1 MRPIHSAHPGGSK
14 VIEYQESDRPGTLPA
29 NSRAAMSVIR
39 RKPARLRAS
48 FFISAAVLAASLAIS
63 VGAYGQPPSPSA
75 VKIDW
80 DKTLVTSRSTPTLQV
95 VVNPMTVPGS
105 SMHDGTFAALKD
117 LEADY
122 VRYVPWLPYPK
133 WAVAELDPPSGGK
146 TSWDFSA
153 IDPQTK
159 DFLDATAGHPTI
171 LNFSTMPT
179 WMFKTPKPI
188 PYPADPT
195 KVVWDYTQ
203 GTELLDPTGKQIGDY
218 YGRLV
223 SWYVKGGF
231 TDELGVRHDSGHHY
245 KIPIWEVLNEPEFE
259 HNTTP
264 QQYTERYDAIVQG
277 IRKVSPDTKFM
288 GMALAMPSLVPDY
301 FEYFLNQKNHKPGI
315 PIDYI
320 SYHFYA
326 SPTAA
331 QTIAD
336 WQYTFFDQADGFLH
350 TVRYAEAIRKRLSPQ
365 TKVDLDEL
373 GVILA
378 DDNTTDKPYKVTDR
392 VPAAYWNL
400 AGAMYAYLYI
410 ELAKQQI
417 DIIGESQLV
426 GYPTQFPSVSMM
438 DWDNSKP
445 NARYWV
451 LKLLKDN
458 FGPGDKLVETSLP
471 GEISSDVAGQAF
483 VTAKGKKLL
492 LVNKRDHAFE
502 LPLPAGSDHATA
514 AAVDVQSGEGPAR
527 SVPVSGGKI
536 TLDPFA
542 VTVVS
547 W

>member
-1 MRPIHSAHPGGSK
+1 MARFNATSTSILLYVSRFCAPIRPNRLVNTPIAILGLAILSA
-14 VIEYQESDRPGTLPA
+14 GTLVA
-29 NSRAAMSVIR
+29 QSGADASV
-39 RKPARLRAS
+39 
-48 FFISAAVLAASLAIS
+48 AI
-63 VGAYGQPPSPSA
+63 Q
-75 VKIDW
+75 W
-80 DKTLVTSRSTPTLQV
+80 DKTVVVSRSTPTLQV
-95 VVNPMTVPGS
+95 VVNPMTIPGS
-105 SMHDGTFAALKD
+105 PIHDGTFTALKD
-117 LEADY
+117 LGADY

-133 WAVAELDPPSGGK
+133 WAVAELDPPANGK
-146 TSWDFSA
+146 TSWDFSL

-159 DFLDATAGHPTI
+159 DFMDATAGHPVI

-179 WMFKTPKPI
+179 WMFKTDKPV
-188 PYPADPT
+188 PYPADAG

-203 GTELLDPTGKQIGDY
+203 GTELLDPSGKQIGDY

-223 SWYVKGGF
+223 SWYTQGGF
-231 TDELGVRHDSGHHY
+231 TDELGVKHTSDHHY

-264 QQYTERYDAIVQG
+264 KQYTERYDAIVQG

-301 FEYFLNQKNHKPGI
+301 FEYFLNPKNHKAGI

-326 SPTAA
+326 SPTPR

-350 TVRYAEAIRKRLSPQ
+350 TVRYAEAIRKRLSPN

-373 GVILA
+373 GVILD
-378 DDNTTDKPYKVTDR
+378 DDNTTDKPYKVVDR
-392 VPAAYWNL
+392 VPAEYWNL

-410 ELAKQQI
+410 ETAKLGI

-451 LKLLKDN
+451 LKEIKDN
-458 FGPGDKLVETSLP
+458 FGPGDKLVETKLP
-471 GEISSDVAGQAF
+471 GNIGSDVAGQAF
-483 VTAKGKKLL
+483 ITASGKKLL
-492 LVNKRDHAFE
+492 LINKHDHAVDV
-502 LPLPAGSDHATA
+502 PLPAGATSA
-514 AAVDVQSGEGPAR
+514 TAVDVKSGEAAAR
-527 SVPVSGGKI
+527 SISIDADKI

-542 VTVVS
+542 VTVVK